1 MSTQLQNLSNTFNT
15 LLNEYTTT
23 YKKYIDAINYNDNS
37 LTTINN
43 TSFVGATNISALNQ
57 PNIDTCKTSCS
68 SNSTCSG
75 ATFNNSSGTCGLFS
89 GSGNIVTTSGSTS
102 IVKQGM
108 SYSYQLQQLNNK
120 LIDINRQMMNVTES
134 NYDEFEKTT
143 KNNTTQSQILQKN
156 YDTLVQERREI
167 AEMVSQYETLNTAY
181 ENGSMNVASN
191 YYKYIILLLIAIFL
205 VVLLLNFSSM
215 DSYQQRG
222 GGKYFNFN
230 TIMYL
235 VFLACLIIFNASI
248 KK

>member
-1 MSTQLQNLSNTFNT
+1 
-15 LLNEYTTT
+15 
-23 YKKYIDAINYNDNS
+23 
-37 LTTINN
+37 
-43 TSFVGATNISALNQ
+43 
-57 PNIDTCKTSCS
+57 
-68 SNSTCSG
+68 
-75 ATFNNSSGTCGLFS
+75 
-89 GSGNIVTTSGSTS
+89 
-102 IVKQGM
+102 
-108 SYSYQLQQLNNK
+108 
-120 LIDINRQMMNVTES
+120 MMNITES

-143 KNNTTQSQILQKN
+143 KNNTTQSQILQNN

-205 VVLLLNFSSM
+205 VVLLLNFSST